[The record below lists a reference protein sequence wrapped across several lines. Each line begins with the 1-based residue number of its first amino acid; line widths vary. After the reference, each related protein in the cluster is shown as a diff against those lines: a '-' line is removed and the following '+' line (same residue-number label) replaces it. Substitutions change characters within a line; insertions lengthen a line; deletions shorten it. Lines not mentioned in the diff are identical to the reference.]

1 MPSSP
6 EPLAGDL
13 IAAVEQLGEAFDA
26 RGIRY
31 ALLGGLATMLRGRPR
46 FTQDVDVLLDV
57 PQIALPGLLDEL
69 IVRGF
74 TLDPPTVIREFVQEH
89 MTAFRFGVVRIDWLK
104 PVLPIYAHALAA
116 ATSLPWTEGHDLR
129 VLAPEGLIITRTGLV
144 MRVAAASRGMPTG
157 HSLTPLADVPDGE
170 RRDGPPQLVIRRE
183 YSVVAMPVLPR
194 RRYEIGEPV
203 EELKRREFDDAVG
216 PRPR

>member
-1 MPSSP
+1 M
-6 EPLAGDL
+6 AGDL
-13 IAAVEQLGEAFDA
+13 IAAVERLGEAFDA

-129 VLAPEGLIITRTGLV
+129 VLAPEGLIITKMVAFRPQDQEDIRTLLTANRETIDVELV
-144 MRVAAASRGMPTG
+144 
-157 HSLTPLADVPDGE
+157 
-170 RRDGPPQLVIRRE
+170 RRE
-183 YSVVAMPVLPR
+183 WAAVSA
-194 RRYEIGEPV
+194 GEDDRTRWL
-203 EELKRREFDDAVG
+203 EKELQSG
-216 PRPR
+216 